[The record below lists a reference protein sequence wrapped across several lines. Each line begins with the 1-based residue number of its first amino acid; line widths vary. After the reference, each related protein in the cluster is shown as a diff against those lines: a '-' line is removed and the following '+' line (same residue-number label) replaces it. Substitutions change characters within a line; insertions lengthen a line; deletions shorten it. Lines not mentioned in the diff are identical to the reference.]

1 MIRIMIDSGSE
12 YLPKEAQAKGIEVL
26 PIVTNV
32 GGNDYRDGFDLGRD
46 EFFELLEETG
56 QFPTTSQIT
65 PHVFAAKFKE
75 ALDAGDEVIA
85 IILSSAL
92 SGTYQNACMAQ
103 AMVGNEGIYVIDSLT
118 ATYPISIIAD
128 YAAKLRDEGMPA
140 AQIVEAIEEL
150 KGSAK
155 VIAMVD
161 TLEYLQRGGRIPKAA
176 AKIGEAAK
184 LKPVISVTEKGDLAM
199 ISACLGR
206 KRAFDTIMKQLESI
220 EIDDR
225 FPVYAIYSY
234 GTKNCERLEVR
245 LQEAGI
251 TVTERRQIGYVIG
264 SHIGPN
270 ACGVV
275 YVEKKPKKGGIK
287 AFSGNKPIPCRKMR
301 KVRGLHC

>member
-1 MIRIMIDSGSE
+1 MIRILIDSGSE

-103 AMVGNEGIYVIDSLT
+103 AMVGNEGIYLIDSLT
-118 ATYPISIIAD
+118 ATYPISIMAD

-251 TVTERRQIGYVIG
+251 SVTERRQIGYVIG

-287 AFSGNKPIPCRKMR
+287 AFFRK
-301 KVRGLHC
+301 

>member
-65 PHVFAAKFKE
+65 PHVFATKFKE

-85 IILSSAL
+85 IILSSVL

-103 AMVGNEGIYVIDSLT
+103 AMVGNEGIYLIDSLT
-118 ATYPISIIAD
+118 ATYPISIMAD

-150 KGSAK
+150 KGTAK

-234 GTKNCERLEVR
+234 RTKNCERLEVR

-251 TVTERRQIGYVIG
+251 SVTERRQIGYVIG

-287 AFSGNKPIPCRKMR
+287 AFFRK
-301 KVRGLHC
+301 

>member
-225 FPVYAIYSY
+225 FPVYVIYSY

-251 TVTERRQIGYVIG
+251 SVTERRQIGYVIG

-287 AFSGNKPIPCRKMR
+287 AFFRK
-301 KVRGLHC
+301 

>member
-118 ATYPISIIAD
+118 ATYPISIMAD

-251 TVTERRQIGYVIG
+251 SVTERRQIGYVIG

-287 AFSGNKPIPCRKMR
+287 AFFRK
-301 KVRGLHC
+301 

>member
-65 PHVFAAKFKE
+65 PHVFATKFKE

-118 ATYPISIIAD
+118 ATYPISIMAD

-150 KGSAK
+150 KGSAR

-225 FPVYAIYSY
+225 FPVYVIYSY

-251 TVTERRQIGYVIG
+251 SVTERRQIGYVIG

-287 AFSGNKPIPCRKMR
+287 AFFRK
-301 KVRGLHC
+301 

>member
-65 PHVFAAKFKE
+65 PHVFAEKFKE

-118 ATYPISIIAD
+118 ATYPISIMAD

-251 TVTERRQIGYVIG
+251 SVTERRQIGYVIG

-287 AFSGNKPIPCRKMR
+287 AFFRK
-301 KVRGLHC
+301 

>member
-118 ATYPISIIAD
+118 ATYPISIMAD

-206 KRAFDTIMKQLESI
+206 KRAFDIIMKQLESI

-251 TVTERRQIGYVIG
+251 SVTERRQIGYVIG

-275 YVEKKPKKGGIK
+275 YVEKKPKKGDIK
-287 AFSGNKPIPCRKMR
+287 AFFRK
-301 KVRGLHC
+301 

>member
-1 MIRIMIDSGSE
+1 MIRILIDSGSE

-103 AMVGNEGIYVIDSLT
+103 AMVGNEGVYVIDSLT
-118 ATYPISIIAD
+118 ATYPISILAD
-128 YAAKLRDEGMPA
+128 YAATLRDEGMPA

-150 KGSAK
+150 KGTAK

-251 TVTERRQIGYVIG
+251 SVTERRQIGYVIG

-287 AFSGNKPIPCRKMR
+287 AFFRK
-301 KVRGLHC
+301 

>member
-46 EFFELLEETG
+46 EFFELLEETD

-65 PHVFAAKFKE
+65 PHVFATKFKE

-103 AMVGNEGIYVIDSLT
+103 AMVGNEGIYLIDSLT
-118 ATYPISIIAD
+118 ATYPISIMAD
-128 YAAKLRDEGMPA
+128 YAVKLRDEGMPA

-251 TVTERRQIGYVIG
+251 SVTERRQIGYVIG

-287 AFSGNKPIPCRKMR
+287 AFFRK
-301 KVRGLHC
+301 

>member
-1 MIRIMIDSGSE
+1 MIRIIVDSGSE
-12 YLPKEAQAKGIEVL
+12 YLPIEAQAKGIEVL

-32 GGNDYRDGFDLGRD
+32 GGNDYRDGIDLGRD

-56 QFPTTSQIT
+56 LFPSTSQIT
-65 PHVFAAKFKE
+65 PITYAEKFKE

-85 IILSSAL
+85 IVLSSAL
-92 SGTYQNACMAQ
+92 SGTYQNACTAQ
-103 AMVGNEGIYVIDSLT
+103 AMVGSENIYVIDSLT
-118 ATYPISIIAD
+118 ATYPISILAD
-128 YAAKLRDEGMPA
+128 YAAQLRDEGLSVK
-140 AQIVEAIEEL
+140 QIVEAVEQL

-199 ISACLGR
+199 VGACLGR
-206 KRAFDTIMKQLESI
+206 KRAFDTIMKHLDSV
-220 EIDDR
+220 EIDER

-234 GTKNCERLEVR
+234 GSKNCERLELR
-245 LQEAGI
+245 LAQAGI
-251 TVTERRQIGYVIG
+251 EVTKRRQIGYVIG

-275 YVEKKPKKGGIK
+275 YVEKQPQKGIFK
-287 AFSGNKPIPCRKMR
+287 SFFQK
-301 KVRGLHC
+301 

>member
-103 AMVGNEGIYVIDSLT
+103 AMVGNEGVYVIDSLT
-118 ATYPISIIAD
+118 ATYPISILAD
-128 YAAKLRDEGMPA
+128 YAATLRDEGMPA

-251 TVTERRQIGYVIG
+251 SVTERRQIGYVIG

-275 YVEKKPKKGGIK
+275 YVEKAPKKGGIK
-287 AFSGNKPIPCRKMR
+287 AFFKK
-301 KVRGLHC
+301 

>member
-1 MIRIMIDSGSE
+1 MIRILIDSGSE

-32 GGNDYRDGFDLGRD
+32 GDNDYRDGFDLGRD

-103 AMVGNEGIYVIDSLT
+103 AMVGNEGVYVIDSLT
-118 ATYPISIIAD
+118 ATYPISILAD
-128 YAAKLRDEGMPA
+128 YAATLRDEGMPA

-150 KGSAK
+150 KGTAK

-206 KRAFDTIMKQLESI
+206 KRAFDTIKKQLESI

-251 TVTERRQIGYVIG
+251 SVTERRQIGYVIG

-275 YVEKKPKKGGIK
+275 YVEKAPKKGGIK
-287 AFSGNKPIPCRKMR
+287 AFFKK
-301 KVRGLHC
+301 

>member
-118 ATYPISIIAD
+118 ATYPISIMAD
-128 YAAKLRDEGMPA
+128 YVAKLRDEGMSA
-140 AQIVEAIEEL
+140 AQIVEAIEGL
-150 KGSAK
+150 KGSAQ

-234 GTKNCERLEVR
+234 GIKNCERLEVR
-245 LQEAGI
+245 LLEAGI
-251 TVTERRQIGYVIG
+251 SVTERRQIGYVIG

-287 AFSGNKPIPCRKMR
+287 AFFRK
-301 KVRGLHC
+301 

>member
-118 ATYPISIIAD
+118 ATYPISIMAD

-206 KRAFDTIMKQLESI
+206 KRAFDIIMKQLESI

-251 TVTERRQIGYVIG
+251 SVTERRQIGYVIG

-275 YVEKKPKKGGIK
+275 YVEKKPKKRRHQGFFQEI
-287 AFSGNKPIPCRKMR
+287 S
-301 KVRGLHC
+301 LHPAEKCGK

>member
-1 MIRIMIDSGSE
+1 MIRILIDSGSE

-103 AMVGNEGIYVIDSLT
+103 AMVGNEGVYVIDSLT
-118 ATYPISIIAD
+118 ATYPISILAD
-128 YAAKLRDEGMPA
+128 YAATLRDEGMPA

-251 TVTERRQIGYVIG
+251 SVTERRQIGYVIG

-275 YVEKKPKKGGIK
+275 YVEKAPKKGGIK
-287 AFSGNKPIPCRKMR
+287 AFFKK
-301 KVRGLHC
+301 

>member
-1 MIRIMIDSGSE
+1 MIRILIDSGSE

-103 AMVGNEGIYVIDSLT
+103 AMVGNDGVYVIDSLT
-118 ATYPISIIAD
+118 ATYPISILAD
-128 YAAKLRDEGMPA
+128 YAATLRDEGMPA

-150 KGSAK
+150 KGTAK

-251 TVTERRQIGYVIG
+251 SVTERRQIGYVIG

-275 YVEKKPKKGGIK
+275 YVEKAPKKGGIK
-287 AFSGNKPIPCRKMR
+287 AFFKK
-301 KVRGLHC
+301 

>member
-12 YLPKEAQAKGIEVL
+12 YLPKEAQAKDIEVL

-56 QFPTTSQIT
+56 QFPTTSQIP
-65 PHVFAAKFKE
+65 PHVFAEKFKE

-118 ATYPISIIAD
+118 ATYPISIMAD
-128 YAAKLRDEGMPA
+128 YASKLRDEGMSA
-140 AQIVEAIEEL
+140 AQIVEAIEGL

-234 GTKNCERLEVR
+234 GIKNCERLEVR

-251 TVTERRQIGYVIG
+251 SVTERCQIGYVIG

-275 YVEKKPKKGGIK
+275 YVEKTPKKGGIK
-287 AFSGNKPIPCRKMR
+287 AFFRK
-301 KVRGLHC
+301 

>member
-65 PHVFAAKFKE
+65 PHVFAEKFKE

-118 ATYPISIIAD
+118 ATYPISIMAD
-128 YAAKLRDEGMPA
+128 YAAKLRDEGMSA

-251 TVTERRQIGYVIG
+251 SVTERRQIGYVIG

-287 AFSGNKPIPCRKMR
+287 AFFRK
-301 KVRGLHC
+301 

>member
-150 KGSAK
+150 KGSAI

-251 TVTERRQIGYVIG
+251 SVTERRQIGYVIG

-287 AFSGNKPIPCRKMR
+287 AFFRK
-301 KVRGLHC
+301 

>member
-65 PHVFAAKFKE
+65 PHVFATKFKE

-103 AMVGNEGIYVIDSLT
+103 AMVGNEGIYLVDSLT
-118 ATYPISIIAD
+118 ATYPISIMAD

-251 TVTERRQIGYVIG
+251 SVTERRQIGYVIG

-287 AFSGNKPIPCRKMR
+287 AFFRK
-301 KVRGLHC
+301 

>member
-65 PHVFAAKFKE
+65 PHVFATKFKE

-103 AMVGNEGIYVIDSLT
+103 AMVGNEGIYLIDSLT
-118 ATYPISIIAD
+118 ATYPISIMAD
-128 YAAKLRDEGMPA
+128 YATKLRDEGMPA

-251 TVTERRQIGYVIG
+251 SVTERRQIGYVIG

-287 AFSGNKPIPCRKMR
+287 AFFRK
-301 KVRGLHC
+301 

>member
-1 MIRIMIDSGSE
+1 MIRILIDSGSE

-75 ALDAGDEVIA
+75 ALDAGAEVIA

-118 ATYPISIIAD
+118 ATYPISIMAD

-220 EIDDR
+220 EVDDR

-251 TVTERRQIGYVIG
+251 SVTERRQIGYVIG

-287 AFSGNKPIPCRKMR
+287 AFFRK
-301 KVRGLHC
+301 

>member
-65 PHVFAAKFKE
+65 PHVFATKFKE

-92 SGTYQNACMAQ
+92 SGTYQNACLAQ
-103 AMVGNEGIYVIDSLT
+103 AMVGNEGIYLIDSLT
-118 ATYPISIIAD
+118 ATYPISIMAD

-184 LKPVISVTEKGDLAM
+184 LKPVISVTEKGNLAT

-251 TVTERRQIGYVIG
+251 SVTERRQIGYVIG

-287 AFSGNKPIPCRKMR
+287 AFFRK
-301 KVRGLHC
+301 

>member
-1 MIRIMIDSGSE
+1 MIRIVIDSGSE

-65 PHVFAAKFKE
+65 PHVFATKFKE

-103 AMVGNEGIYVIDSLT
+103 AMVGNEGIYLIDSLT
-118 ATYPISIIAD
+118 ATYPISIMAD

-251 TVTERRQIGYVIG
+251 SVTERRQIGYVIG

-287 AFSGNKPIPCRKMR
+287 AFFRK
-301 KVRGLHC
+301 

>member
-103 AMVGNEGIYVIDSLT
+103 AMVGNEGLYVIDSLT
-118 ATYPISIIAD
+118 ATYPISIMAD

-220 EIDDR
+220 EIDGR

-251 TVTERRQIGYVIG
+251 SVTECRQIGYVIG

-287 AFSGNKPIPCRKMR
+287 AFFRK
-301 KVRGLHC
+301 

>member
-118 ATYPISIIAD
+118 ATYPISIMAD

-140 AQIVEAIEEL
+140 VQIVEAIEEL

-184 LKPVISVTEKGDLAM
+184 LKPVVSVTEKGDLAM

-251 TVTERRQIGYVIG
+251 SVTERRQIGYVIG

-287 AFSGNKPIPCRKMR
+287 AFFRK
-301 KVRGLHC
+301 

>member
-32 GGNDYRDGFDLGRD
+32 GGNDYSDGFDLGRD

-65 PHVFAAKFKE
+65 PHVFATKFKE

-103 AMVGNEGIYVIDSLT
+103 AMVGNEGIYLIDSLT
-118 ATYPISIIAD
+118 ATYPISIMAD

-287 AFSGNKPIPCRKMR
+287 AFFRK
-301 KVRGLHC
+301 

>member
-65 PHVFAAKFKE
+65 PHVFAEKFKE

-103 AMVGNEGIYVIDSLT
+103 AMVGNEDIYVIDSLT
-118 ATYPISIIAD
+118 ATYPISIMAD
-128 YAAKLRDEGMPA
+128 YAAKLRDEGMSA
-140 AQIVEAIEEL
+140 AQIVEAIERL

-199 ISACLGR
+199 IFGMLG
-206 KRAFDTIMKQLESI
+206 AQA
-220 EIDDR
+220 R
-225 FPVYAIYSY
+225 FRYHH
-234 GTKNCERLEVR
+234 
-245 LQEAGI
+245 EA
-251 TVTERRQIGYVIG
+251 
-264 SHIGPN
+264 
-270 ACGVV
+270 A
-275 YVEKKPKKGGIK
+275 
-287 AFSGNKPIPCRKMR
+287 
-301 KVRGLHC
+301 

>member
-1 MIRIMIDSGSE
+1 MIRILIDSGSE

-75 ALDAGDEVIA
+75 ALDAGDEVIT

-103 AMVGNEGIYVIDSLT
+103 AMVGNEGVYVIDSLT
-118 ATYPISIIAD
+118 ATYPISILAD
-128 YAAKLRDEGMPA
+128 YAATLRDEGMPA

-251 TVTERRQIGYVIG
+251 SVTERRQIGYVIG

-275 YVEKKPKKGGIK
+275 YVEKAPKKGGIK
-287 AFSGNKPIPCRKMR
+287 AFFKK
-301 KVRGLHC
+301 

>member
-65 PHVFAAKFKE
+65 PHVFATKFKE

-92 SGTYQNACMAQ
+92 SGTYQNACLAQ
-103 AMVGNEGIYVIDSLT
+103 AMVGNEGIYLIDSLT
-118 ATYPISIIAD
+118 ATYPISIMAD

-251 TVTERRQIGYVIG
+251 SVTERRQIGYVIG

-287 AFSGNKPIPCRKMR
+287 AFFRK
-301 KVRGLHC
+301 

>member
-1 MIRIMIDSGSE
+1 MIRITIDSGSE

-118 ATYPISIIAD
+118 ATYPISIMAD

-251 TVTERRQIGYVIG
+251 SVTERRQIGYVIG

-287 AFSGNKPIPCRKMR
+287 AFFRK
-301 KVRGLHC
+301 

>member
-1 MIRIMIDSGSE
+1 MIRILIDSGSE

-103 AMVGNEGIYVIDSLT
+103 AMVGNEGVYVIDSLT
-118 ATYPISIIAD
+118 ATYPISILAD
-128 YAAKLRDEGMPA
+128 YAATLRDEGMPA

-150 KGSAK
+150 KGTAK

-251 TVTERRQIGYVIG
+251 SVTERRQIGYVIG

-275 YVEKKPKKGGIK
+275 YVEKAPKKGGIK
-287 AFSGNKPIPCRKMR
+287 AFFKK
-301 KVRGLHC
+301 

>member
-1 MIRIMIDSGSE
+1 MIRILIDSGSE

-103 AMVGNEGIYVIDSLT
+103 AMVGNEGVYVIDSLT
-118 ATYPISIIAD
+118 ATYPISILAD
-128 YAAKLRDEGMPA
+128 YAATLRDEGMPA
-140 AQIVEAIEEL
+140 VQIVEAIEEL
-150 KGSAK
+150 KGTAK

-251 TVTERRQIGYVIG
+251 SVTERRQIGYVIG

-275 YVEKKPKKGGIK
+275 YVEKAPKKGGIK
-287 AFSGNKPIPCRKMR
+287 AFFKK
-301 KVRGLHC
+301 

>member
-65 PHVFAAKFKE
+65 PHVFAEKFKE

-118 ATYPISIIAD
+118 ATYPISIMAD
-128 YAAKLRDEGMPA
+128 YAAKLRDEGMSA
-140 AQIVEAIEEL
+140 AQIVEAIEGL

-220 EIDDR
+220 EINDR

-251 TVTERRQIGYVIG
+251 SVTERRQIGYVIG

-287 AFSGNKPIPCRKMR
+287 AFFRK
-301 KVRGLHC
+301 

>member
-32 GGNDYRDGFDLGRD
+32 GGNDQRDGFDLGRD

-65 PHVFAAKFKE
+65 PHVFATKFKE

-118 ATYPISIIAD
+118 ATYPISIMAD

-150 KGSAK
+150 KGSAR

-225 FPVYAIYSY
+225 FPVYVIYSY

-251 TVTERRQIGYVIG
+251 SVTERRQIGYVIG

-287 AFSGNKPIPCRKMR
+287 AFFRK
-301 KVRGLHC
+301 